1 VLKTLPASQ
10 KNYCFL
16 ALKGR
21 FGPAY
26 LGRVYAA
33 FLGRVSHADQV
44 RLQLSQEGCCLLGL
58 LGAHLWCWGFG
69 RTAEHL
75 KAQCSNTQVHS
86 VALLRFFKYSQEYI
100 FLKFQLICILTIL
113 VFKVYL
119 WLNSIFQ
126 QLSISADV
134 LHKIEKQWLHR
145 KSCNLS
151 DLAQWHTETLAEVG
165 FNTLLLLSKCFN
177 LILSFFF
184 CDILLN

>member
-1 VLKTLPASQ
+1 MGKSAQDFTSFTEELL
-10 KNYCFL
+10 L
-16 ALKGR
+16 
-21 FGPAY
+21 
-26 LGRVYAA
+26 LGFKRA
-33 FLGRVSHADQV
+33 FWPCLLGQSLCCIPRQSVS
-44 RLQLSQEGCCLLGL
+44 RSQLSQEGCCLLGL
-58 LGAHLWCWGFG
+58 LGAHLWCWDFG

-86 VALLRFFKYSQEYI
+86 VALLRFFKCSQEYK

-151 DLAQWHTETLAEVG
+151 DLAQ
-165 FNTLLLLSKCFN
+165 
-177 LILSFFF
+177 
-184 CDILLN
+184 